1 MSTYKGNK
9 GKAFEIFGAGV
20 QPATSVAIDV
30 EGHNQKKSKTA
41 PGMMVDMMMK
51 TDVTMIENSALKAEI
66 EEIKLKVAELDGVVA
81 EFDGVSITR
90 KIDPKLIKRSPWAN
104 RDESGLTDENG
115 HFKSLKDEIKHAGG
129 NVQPIKVR
137 SILGTDPQE
146 YEIVFGHRRHRACLD
161 LGIDVLATIEHLDDK
176 ALFIEMD
183 RENRLRADLS
193 PYEQGLMY
201 KRALDEEM
209 FASQIAMA
217 SDLGVEQGTVS
228 KAITLANLPK
238 QILNAFESHLDIQFR
253 WASALNK
260 ILKSDRDVAYA
271 RADEIVAKRAD
282 GTIISSQ
289 DAFNSLI
296 NKEEKAVAIKP
307 KLVNVGNRVLS
318 ISQRNNKVSFE
329 LDVLSKDKLNKIEV
343 FIAKLME
350 E

>member
-20 QPATSVAIDV
+20 QPATSVATDV

-51 TDVTMIENSALKAEI
+51 TDATMIENSALKAEI
-66 EEIKLKVAELDGVVA
+66 EEIKVKVA
-81 EFDGVSITR
+81 EFDGASVTR
-90 KIDPKLIKRSPWAN
+90 KIDPKFIKRSHWAN
-104 RDESGLTDENG
+104 RDESGLNDDNG
-115 HFKSLKDEIKHAGG
+115 QFKSLKDEIENARG

-201 KRALDEEM
+201 KRALDVKM

-217 SDLGVEQGTVS
+217 SELGVEQGTVS
-228 KAITLANLPK
+228 KAIALANLPK

-253 WASALNK
+253 WASDLNK

-271 RADEIVAKRAD
+271 RADEIVARRAH
-282 GTIISSQ
+282 GTNISSQ
-289 DAFNSLI
+289 DAFNILMS
-296 NKEEKAVAIKP
+296 KEAKAVAIKP
-307 KLVNVGNRVLS
+307 KLVKVGSRVLS
-318 ISQRNNKVSFE
+318 ISQRNNRVSFE
-329 LDVLSKDKLNKIEV
+329 LDMLSNDNLNKIEV
-343 FIAKLME
+343 FITKLME